1 LAEDFSHR
9 LLENNVRRGTK
20 FSESGALLKGKL
32 FDDNGNRMGPTFSS
46 KNGVRYR
53 FYVSTALRGRKQKA
67 GSVIRISAPEI
78 ENLVEAEVRK
88 KLNSDE
94 TAIEDVFGRI
104 RHATVSAGKIQIIME
119 GARNNKRPI
128 EIPWAA
134 PTPKG
139 HEHIPLASSDT
150 NDSKLLKAIVR
161 AQHWLNQLSNG
172 QSSSVEDLATAAGYN
187 PKVIRQ
193 GLRLAFLAP
202 DVAAAALY
210 GQTQIRL
217 KQIPKSLPLSWREQH
232 RSIN

>member
-1 LAEDFSHR
+1 
-9 LLENNVRRGTK
+9 
-20 FSESGALLKGKL
+20 
-32 FDDNGNRMGPTFSS
+32 
-46 KNGVRYR
+46 
-53 FYVSTALRGRKQKA
+53 
-67 GSVIRISAPEI
+67 VIRISAPEI

-94 TAIEDVFGRI
+94 AAIEDVFGRI
-104 RHATVSAGKIQIIME
+104 RHVTVSAGKIQIIVE
-119 GARNNKRPI
+119 GARNDKRPI

-139 HEHIPLASSDT
+139 HENIQLASSNT

-172 QSSSVEDLATAAGYN
+172 QSSSIEDLATAAGYN

-202 DVAAAALY
+202 DVAAAALD